1 MNDITLLDT
10 IVKWCRTKPKC
21 VIGVVLTKLPIVKG
35 APDDNIKMQ
44 MWNKIHEDCLV
55 GKTLWE
61 IGSLEIWKK
70 EKDYMAS
77 YSEGKSNWN
86 GIQCTFM
93 DHVFIKEMVMEA
105 CNKIPKH
112 YSDIG
117 IMNAKCWIF
126 NFSNVPFFCF

>member
-1 MNDITLLDT
+1 MG
-10 IVKWCRTKPKC
+10 R
-21 VIGVVLTKLPIVKG
+21 
-35 APDDNIKMQ
+35 
-44 MWNKIHEDCLV
+44 
-55 GKTLWE
+55 TLWE

-70 EKDYMAS
+70 EKDYMVS
-77 YSEGKSNWN
+77 YSEGKLNWN
-86 GIQCTFM
+86 GIQCTIM

-112 YSDIG
+112 YCDIG